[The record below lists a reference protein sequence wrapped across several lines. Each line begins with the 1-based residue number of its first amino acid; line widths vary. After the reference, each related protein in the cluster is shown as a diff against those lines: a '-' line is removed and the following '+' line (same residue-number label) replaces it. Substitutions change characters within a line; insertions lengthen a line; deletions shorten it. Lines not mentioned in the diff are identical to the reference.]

1 MFHRTN
7 VKKGQALLIAIML
20 LATAITIALAVTYR
34 STTDTQLTKLEEESQ
49 KALAA
54 AEAGIEAALRSNT
67 NITIADLNLGG
78 DFSGS
83 ATIDDTSTR
92 KTFITPNM
100 KKDGQYTFYLAKYD
114 PSTNTFTTNGAN
126 RYNGNLTFYFGT
138 EGGKNCSSDTPP
150 ALELTL
156 IKIDGTIQRKLVDP
170 CDRIGVSDLS
180 TSTNGNLDGTKFNFY
195 TETLAVSNEKIMFIR
210 VFYEDTKIGIK
221 GNNALPLQGR
231 IIVSQATS
239 PGGVTKKVQLFQSYS
254 QIPAEFFVTRF

>member
-1 MFHRTN
+1 M
-7 VKKGQALLIAIML
+7 KKGQALLIAIML
-20 LATAITIALAVTYR
+20 LATVITIALAITYR
-34 STTDTQLTKLEEESQ
+34 STTDIQLTKLEEESQ

-54 AEAGIEAALRSNT
+54 AEAGIEAALRTNT
-67 NITIADLNLGG
+67 DVTIASLNLGVG
-78 DFSGS
+78 FSGS

-92 KTFITPNM
+92 TTFVTPNI

-156 IKIDGTIQRKLVDP
+156 IKVGGAIERKLIDP
-170 CDRIGVSDLS
+170 CDRIGTSDLS
-180 TSTNGNLDGTKFNFY
+180 TTKNGTLDGTSFNFY
-195 TETLAVSNEKIMFIR
+195 TETLAFSNEKIMFIR

-221 GNNALPLQGR
+221 GNNALPLEGR

-239 PGGVTKKVQLFQSYS
+239 PGGVTKKVQLFQSYW